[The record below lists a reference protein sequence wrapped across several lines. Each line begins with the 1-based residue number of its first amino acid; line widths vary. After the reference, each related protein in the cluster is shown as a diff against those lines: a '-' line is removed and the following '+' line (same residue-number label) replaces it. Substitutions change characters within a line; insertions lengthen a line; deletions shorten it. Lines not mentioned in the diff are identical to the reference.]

1 MWRFGSGVQPS
12 GAWTGLLTPS
22 QKIYNQRC
30 KTPADEP
37 VAQVEPPGL
46 IRKAFVEA
54 EEEDAHKVVAQLLV
68 DEAGG
73 VE

>member
-1 MWRFGSGVQPS
+1 MDGVVDAQS
-12 GAWTGLLTPS
+12 EDLQSEVQA
-22 QKIYNQRC
+22 
-30 KTPADEP
+30 PADEL
-37 VAQVEPPGL
+37 VTQVEPPGL